1 VQNPI
6 RVADPTPR
14 GCCNTDAELLEDQK
28 TKQNNTTPKA
38 ALTHPMLTRQQ
49 LQQYYSHDN
58 FDLDSLLESHCV
70 RSGTI

>member
-49 LQQYYSHDN
+49 LQQYYSHYN